1 MRRARDRELVLLD
14 ENGKTDR
21 TTTTSTTTSTTGRDT
36 VRAVNNT
43 YRTGVFW
50 VYTGRRARRVCVGTS
65 CINGGNDGVE
75 RNAIERAV
83 VVASDVV
90 STRCR
95 RRRRRRCRKD
105 CVHSSTRILLDG
117 DRFAVLERGFFGDF
131 VALGLSRDNFL
142 QHSAVS
148 TSSARTSGAVA
159 ITRYRLSVDV
169 FANAYT
175 NVAKISE
182 KKSTRWRPRASRGL
196 GFSRVDDDDY

>member
-21 TTTTSTTTSTTGRDT
+21 TTTTSTTTSTTTGRDT
-36 VRAVNNT
+36 VRDVNNT

-83 VVASDVV
+83 VVASDAV

-148 TSSARTSGAVA
+148 TSSATTSGAVA

-182 KKSTRWRPRASRGL
+182 KKSTRWRPRASRDL
-196 GFSRVDDDDY
+196 GFSRVDDDD